1 MSDIKRCTLSL
12 PTDLVAQ
19 LDKLSA
25 LTRVSRSALVT
36 QLLAEPVGVLDK
48 LISVDSVAQPDSLRR
63 LRGESMAYV
72 SDKVSE
78 LKELLAG
85 DDLFGGRS

>member
-12 PTDLVAQ
+12 PTGLVAQ

-25 LTRVSRSALVT
+25 LTRVSRSALVA

-48 LISVDSVAQPDSLRR
+48 LISVDSVAQPDSFRR

-78 LKELLAG
+78 LRELLAD